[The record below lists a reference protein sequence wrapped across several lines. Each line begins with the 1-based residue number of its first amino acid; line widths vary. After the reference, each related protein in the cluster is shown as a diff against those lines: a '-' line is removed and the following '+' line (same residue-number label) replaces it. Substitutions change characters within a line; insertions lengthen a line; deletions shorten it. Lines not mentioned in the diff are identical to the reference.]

1 MSKLSTAKKI
11 TTTEKFCIE
20 GMFDNDMEPKA
31 IAKTLGRSVVEVEA
45 YISEIEAKEKEA
57 EDAAPAMVLKK
68 TVNGDDGVSIMTPAG
83 SMKVDANRESN
94 KNVKVSN
101 RGTRAIHSIRK

>member
-31 IAKTLGRSVVEVEA
+31 IAKALGRSLVAVEE
-45 YISEIEAKEKEA
+45 YIAEIEEKEKEA
-57 EDAAPAMVLKK
+57 DAPEMVLKK

-83 SMKVDANRESN
+83 SIKVDTNREKN

>member
-1 MSKLSTAKKI
+1 MGKLSTAKKI
-11 TTTEKFCIE
+11 TTTEKYCIE
-20 GMFDNDMEPKA
+20 GMFHNDMETKA
-31 IAKTLGRSVVEVEA
+31 IAKVLGRSVGLVEEYV
-45 YISEIEAKEKEA
+45 SELEEKEKE
-57 EDAAPAMVLKK
+57 ENSPDMVLKK

-83 SMKVDANRESN
+83 SIKVDTNREKN